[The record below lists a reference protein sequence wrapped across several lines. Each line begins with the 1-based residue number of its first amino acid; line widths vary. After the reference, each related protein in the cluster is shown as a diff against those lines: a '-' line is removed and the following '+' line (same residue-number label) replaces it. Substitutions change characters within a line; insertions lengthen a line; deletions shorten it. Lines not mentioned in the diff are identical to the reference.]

1 MLELLDWSTWSAW
14 HWLVLALV
22 LGVAE
27 ILLPATVIIWFALGA
42 GLTSLVMVVLPDLSL
57 VGQSL
62 VFGLASVL
70 GLIVGRRLLTRDKGP
85 ASTLNQ
91 GARTMIGKQAV
102 VSEAIRDGRGAVRIG
117 DSRWAA
123 SGPDLAEGAQ
133 VRIVGVRSSVVEVEA
148 AEVEMGQS

>member
-1 MLELLDWSTWSAW
+1 MLELLDWSQWSAW

-42 GLTSLVMVVLPDLSL
+42 GLTSAVMVVLPELSL
-57 VGQSL
+57 LGQAL
-62 VFGLASVL
+62 VFGVASVL
-70 GLIVGRRLLTRDKGP
+70 GLVIGRRLLTRDSGP

-91 GARTMIGKQAV
+91 GARAMLGKQAV

-123 SGPDLAEGAQ
+123 SGPDLDEGAA
-133 VRIVGVRSSVVEVEA
+133 VRIVNVRSSVVEVQA
-148 AEVEMGQS
+148 VQTDPG